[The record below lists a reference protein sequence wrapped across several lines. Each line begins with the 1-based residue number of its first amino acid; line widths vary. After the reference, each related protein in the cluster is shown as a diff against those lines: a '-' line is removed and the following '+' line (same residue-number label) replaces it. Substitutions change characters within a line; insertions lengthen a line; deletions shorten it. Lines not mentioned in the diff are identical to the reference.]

1 MARTPPRFRNRK
13 GGVSAKQTG
22 DDMRLVCPNC
32 SAQYEVDAA
41 VIPDEGRDV
50 LCSNCGHAWFQ
61 LSERQLAS
69 AAADEQAEAVDT
81 TPAGPDPAEAAAAAG
96 PAPDGAATEAMAA
109 ETAAEEIVAKR
120 GDDTADAT
128 GTAPGGEVAPDA
140 IMAQGAEAGSSHE
153 VPEPDPFIRE
163 DAGAVDAGEAAE
175 AVAAPSQRRS
185 LDDDMLNVL
194 REEAAREA
202 DARRAEGSSIETQP
216 DLGLPEAPP
225 PQPTIES
232 IGAATIRAQRRHDD
246 EAEGDEPG
254 SVAPA
259 SRKTLLPDI
268 EEINSTLTASSERRD
283 LPPHPDEVERR
294 RSRSGF
300 RAGFSIS
307 FLIAVAFLLLYM
319 SAPRLAQ
326 SLPALAP
333 ALDRYVASVDA
344 GRIWLDARLR
354 ATEAGNA
361 N

>member
-1 MARTPPRFRNRK
+1 
-13 GGVSAKQTG
+13 
-22 DDMRLVCPNC
+22 MRLVCPNC

-69 AAADEQAEAVDT
+69 ATTDEQAEAVDT
-81 TPAGPDPAEAAAAAG
+81 TPAGPDAAEAAPTPDAAG
-96 PAPDGAATEAMAA
+96 PAPDGAATEVMVA

-120 GDDTADAT
+120 GDDTADAAAEDT
-128 GTAPGGEVAPDA
+128 TAPGAAMAP
-140 IMAQGAEAGSSHE
+140 GAEAGSSPE
-153 VPEPDPFIRE
+153 EAEPDPFIHE
-163 DAGAVDAGEAAE
+163 GAGAVDAGEAVE
-175 AVAAPSQRRS
+175 AVATPPQRRS

-216 DLGLPEAPP
+216 DLGLPEAPS

-307 FLIAVAFLLLYM
+307 FLIAVALLLLYM

-354 ATEAGNA
+354 APEAGNA